1 MFDLMPFGRNERNLF
16 QYLDNVEKSLFDGLD
31 TRVSRF
37 RTDILDK
44 GDRYLLEAELPGFK
58 KEDINV
64 SVEEDV
70 LTVTATRKEEKSDKD
85 KKDGYLRRERSYGS
99 FSRSFDVSQVEAD
112 RITGSLEDGILTLQL
127 PKRHKA
133 ERSVRK
139 VELQ

>member
-1 MFDLMPFGRNERNLF
+1 MEKRFFGGAA
-16 QYLDNVEKSLFDGLD
+16 S
-31 TRVSRF
+31 F
-37 RTDILDK
+37 RTDVKDT
-44 GDRYLLEAELPGFK
+44 GDAYVIEAELPGFK
-58 KEDINV
+58 KEDITV

-70 LTVTATRKEEKSDKD
+70 LTVTATRKEEKSD

>member
-1 MFDLMPFGRNERNLF
+1 MFELTPFVKHNAVYDPFKEFDEMEKRLF
-16 QYLDNVEKSLFDGLD
+16 GGAAS
-31 TRVSRF
+31 F
-37 RTDILDK
+37 RTDVKDT
-44 GDRYLLEAELPGFK
+44 GDAYVIEAELPGFK

-70 LTVTATRKEEKSDKD
+70 LTVTATRKEEMSD

-99 FSRSFDVSQVEAD
+99 FSRSFDVSQVVAD

>member
-1 MFDLMPFGRNERNLF
+1 MFELTPFVKHNAVYDPFKEF
-16 QYLDNVEKSLFDGLD
+16 DEKAPRFFGGAAS
-31 TRVSRF
+31 F
-37 RTDILDK
+37 RTDVKDT
-44 GDRYLLEAELPGFK
+44 GDAYVIEAELPGFK

>member
-1 MFDLMPFGRNERNLF
+1 MFELTPYVKHNAVYDPFKEF
-16 QYLDNVEKSLFDGLD
+16 DEMEKRFFGGAAS
-31 TRVSRF
+31 F
-37 RTDILDK
+37 RTDVKDT
-44 GDRYLLEAELPGFK
+44 GDAYVIEAELPGFK

>member
-1 MFDLMPFGRNERNLF
+1 MFELTPFVKHNAVYDPFKVFDEM
-16 QYLDNVEKSLFDGLD
+16 EKRFFGGAAS
-31 TRVSRF
+31 F
-37 RTDILDK
+37 RTDVKDT
-44 GDRYLLEAELPGFK
+44 GDAYVIEAELPGFK
-58 KEDINV
+58 KEDITV

-70 LTVTATRKEEKSDKD
+70 LTVTATRKEEKSD

>member
-1 MFDLMPFGRNERNLF
+1 MFGMIPFDHRDNNLFDMFDNFERSFFG
-16 QYLDNVEKSLFDGLD
+16 SSAAG
-31 TRVSRF
+31 SSF
-37 RTDILDK
+37 RTDIRDE
-44 GDRYLLEAELPGFK
+44 GDRFVLEAELPGFK

-99 FSRSFDVSQVEAD
+99 ITRSFDVSQVEAD